1 MNQELARQLCLK
13 MIYGGKLTSEE
24 NLLFES
30 FTQTAAGQQYFATSQ
45 EMKAALDNIAHVE
58 LTSVAK
64 SVMIERFTKLL
75 QKNAAAAQKRFPL
88 ALWLLI
94 GPLGV
99 LALLSGLTFGG
110 NLITVLILS
119 VVALFIILLAIMRNH
134 HRQLQ
139 NETNLFQRMK
149 TDHCHAQKLSN
160 RVLAILIFLIPS
172 IGGGWIFYQL
182 HGITAGMKH
191 FSLCLSFSLLI
202 TWLLIRI
209 SNKSVR
215 SQDPEVWDWW
225 QEELRE

>member
-13 MIYGGKLTSEE
+13 MIYGGKLTNEE

-64 SVMIERFTKLL
+64 SVMIERFTKLI
-75 QKNAAAAQKRFPL
+75 QKNATATQKRFPL

-94 GPLGV
+94 GPLSV

-149 TDHCHAQKLSN
+149 TDHAHSQKLSN
-160 RVLAILIFLIPS
+160 RVLAILIFLVPS
-172 IGGGWIFYQL
+172 IGGGCIFYQL
-182 HGITAGMKH
+182 YGITAGMKH

-202 TWLLIRI
+202 TWLLVRI
-209 SNKSVR
+209 SNKSLR

-225 QEELRE
+225 QEELRD